1 MMEQRGESMDQE
13 NRGRRQNQRQK
24 AFLAFQIL
32 CRETDDEHVKTAVDL
47 ATDIERYGVPA
58 EAHSVGRDIR
68 ELQRLFDQHAE
79 KSGREDEGE
88 SLGYELVYD
97 GSKHGFKV
105 SRRPLSFD
113 QLQTIAASI
122 RASRY
127 LSKKEEQRIIRA
139 LGVFCSRYQL
149 ETLEKDEY
157 WTVRDKTPND
167 KVITNIRR
175 INEAIQQDRKVSFQY
190 MKYTIQKRNEQTP
203 RRKGIDY
210 VLSPFKILA
219 VDGYFYLIAYDGKKI
234 VRYRIDRM
242 KTVWVEEDQP
252 REGKKE
258 FEKIDSRTY
267 TQKLFG
273 MMGGEEKHVSLR
285 FTIDLL
291 DTVVDRLGASVAS
304 YQPDGDRHFKVSA
317 DVAVSDQFYAWVCGF
332 RKRVAIID
340 PPEVVEGFQQFLND
354 IQGRYSFG

>member
-1 MMEQRGESMDQE
+1 MSQE

-24 AFLAFQIL
+24 ALLAFHIL
-32 CRETDDEHVKTAVDL
+32 CRETDDNHVINAVDL
-47 ATDIERYGVPA
+47 ATEINKYGVSA

-68 ELQRLFDQHAE
+68 ELQRLFEQHAD

-97 GSKHGFKV
+97 GSAHGFRV
-105 SRRPLSFD
+105 SRRPLTFT
-113 QLQTIAASI
+113 QIQTIASSI

-127 LSKKEEQRIIRA
+127 LSKKEERSIIHA
-139 LGVFCSRYQL
+139 LGAFCSRHQL

-157 WTVRDKTPND
+157 WTARDKTPNE

-175 INEAIQQDRKVSFQY
+175 INEAIAQDRKVSFQY
-190 MKYTIQKRNEQTP
+190 LKYSLQKRSEQTP

-219 VDGYFYLIAYDGKKI
+219 VDGNFYLIAYDGKKI

-242 KTVWVEEDQP
+242 KTVWVEEDMP
-252 REGKKE
+252 REGHEE
-258 FEKIDSRTY
+258 FAKIVPQTY
-267 TQKLFG
+267 TKQLFG
-273 MMGGEEKHVSLR
+273 MMGGEEKRVQLR

-291 DTVVDRLGASVAS
+291 DTVVDRFGASDAS
-304 YQPDGDRHFKVSA
+304 YWEDGDRHFVVSA
-317 DVAVSDQFYAWVCGF
+317 NVAVSDQFYAWVCGF
-332 RKRVAIID
+332 RKRVAIVS
-340 PPEVVEGFQQFLND
+340 PPEIVDGFQQFLND
-354 IQGRYSFG
+354 IQGRYIEQH